1 MSTLTARAALFTT
14 LLAFTGCSS
23 STPGSPGSPDSPDS
37 PKAGRRA
44 VVPVSK
50 ASAPTAPPVD
60 RWLRTPPKEPHPVA
74 KGLYRRAT
82 ALVHAGNLAG
92 AEPLFKVID
101 REHPQSRFA
110 RRLQTEGFPIVEA
123 AKMATV
129 LVMFGGAALLFSA
142 DDARP

>member
-1 MSTLTARAALFTT
+1 MSTLTIRAALVTT
-14 LLAFTGCSS
+14 LLVLTGCSS
-23 STPGSPGSPDSPDS
+23 STPDSPNS

-44 VVPVSK
+44 VVPAPK
-50 ASAPTAPPVD
+50 ASAPTVPPVN
-60 RWLRTPPKEPHPVA
+60 RWLRAPPKEPHPVA

-101 REHPQSRFA
+101 RAHPQSRFA
-110 RRLQTEGFPIVEA
+110 RRLATEGFPIVEA

-129 LVMFGGAALLFSA
+129 FVMFGGAALLFSA
-142 DDARP
+142 DGARP